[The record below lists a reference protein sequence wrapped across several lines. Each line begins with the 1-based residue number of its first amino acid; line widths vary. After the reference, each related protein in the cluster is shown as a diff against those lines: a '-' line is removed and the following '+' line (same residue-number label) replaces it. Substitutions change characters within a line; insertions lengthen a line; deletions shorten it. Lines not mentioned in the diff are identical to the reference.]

1 MAVDFYLKLDGIQGE
16 ATDDSFKD
24 QVKLLTSSW
33 GGTQRSSVA
42 AGGAGCGAGK
52 VDLADLSIT
61 KYYDKSSPPL
71 FKSLV
76 LGSHVASG
84 VLSAVKAGAGGT
96 PFLKL
101 TLGELFITGI
111 HVSATDEVPTESI
124 SFSYRSVRVE
134 YSTQDN
140 TGNLTATGPVNYDLA
155 ANKVS

>member
-16 ATDDSFKD
+16 ATDQKFQG
-24 QVKLLTSSW
+24 QVKLLTYSW

-42 AGGAGCGAGK
+42 AGGAGSGAGK

-61 KYYDKSSPPL
+61 KYFDKSSPQL

-76 LGSHVASG
+76 SGTHVASG
-84 VLSAVKAGAGGT
+84 VLSAVKAGAGGD

-101 TLGELFITGI
+101 TLGELFVTGI

-124 SFSYRSVRVE
+124 SFSYRSVKIE

-140 TGNLTATGPVNYDLA
+140 QGNLTAVGTVNYDLA
-155 ANKVS
+155 ANRVS